1 MPIDQNKK
9 IFVCEDSLEGIF
21 TGVYEAY
28 AAVSRHEAA
37 HEGCSI
43 MAGMGGNFELF
54 AEYIDV
60 KTDAV
65 KAGKVIR
72 TICGS
77 LGMPVYQELC
87 KAAACEEAGKAE
99 DIYKTIV
106 LGLGRRL
113 GTRVLDA
120 WNNPHVA
127 GVLELARRANNEIM
141 HMEGFLRFQEL
152 ENGMLFSR
160 IGPKNNII
168 AMLTPHFADRLP
180 NENFMIY
187 DEKRGLFAIHE
198 KQKQWV
204 LVTGEIIDEEV
215 MRSYSEREEYF
226 QALFIGFCRTIA
238 IDARKNLSLQQ
249 QMLPLRFQKY
259 MVEFEEKKE
268 KIHASL
274 SQKENKL

>member
-43 MAGMGGNFELF
+43 MAGTGGNFELF

-60 KTDAV
+60 KTDAE

-72 TICGS
+72 TICDSFGT
-77 LGMPVYQELC
+77 PVYQEIC
-87 KAAACEEAGKAE
+87 KAAACEETCKAE
-99 DIYKTIV
+99 DIYKTVV
-106 LGLGRRL
+106 LGLSRRL
-113 GTRVLDA
+113 GARVLDA

-127 GVLELARRANNEIM
+127 GVLELARRANNEIL

-152 ENGMLFSR
+152 KNGALFSR
-160 IGPKNNII
+160 IGPRSNIV
-168 AMLTPHFADRLP
+168 AMLVPHFADRLP

-187 DEKRGLFAIHE
+187 DEKREIFAIHK

-204 LVTGEIIDEEV
+204 LVTGEIIDEEA
-215 MRSYSEREEYF
+215 MRNYSDREDYF
-226 QALFIGFCRTIA
+226 QALFTSFCRSIA
-238 IDARKNLSLQQ
+238 IEARENLSLQQ

-268 KIHASL
+268 KIHATL
-274 SQKENKL
+274 L

>member
-9 IFVCEDSLEGIF
+9 IFVCEDHLEGIF

-28 AAVSRHEAA
+28 ATVSRHEAA

-60 KTDAV
+60 KTDAE

-72 TICGS
+72 TICDCFG
-77 LGMPVYQELC
+77 LPVYQEIC
-87 KAAACEEAGKAE
+87 KAAACEETGKAE
-99 DIYKTIV
+99 DIYKTVV

-113 GTRVLDA
+113 GARVLDA

-152 ENGMLFSR
+152 KNGVLFAR
-160 IGPKNNII
+160 IGPRSNIV
-168 AMLTPHFADRLP
+168 AMLAPHFADRLP

-187 DEKRGLFAIHE
+187 DEKREIFAIHE

-204 LVTGEIIDEEV
+204 LVTGEVIDEEA
-215 MRSYSEREEYF
+215 MRNYSDREDYF
-226 QALFIGFCRTIA
+226 QELFAGFCRSIA
-238 IDARKNLSLQQ
+238 IEARRNLSLQQ

-268 KIHASL
+268 KTHAPL
-274 SQKENKL
+274 S

>member
-1 MPIDQNKK
+1 MPIDGNKK
-9 IFVCEDSLEGIF
+9 IFLCEDSLEGIF

-37 HEGCSI
+37 HAGCSL

-60 KTDAV
+60 KVDAE
-65 KAGKVIR
+65 KAGKVAR
-72 TICGS
+72 TICDD
-77 LGMPVYQELC
+77 LGMPVYQEIC

-106 LGLGRRL
+106 LGLSRKL
-113 GTRVLDA
+113 GARVLDA

-127 GVLELARRANNEIM
+127 GVLELARRASNEIQ
-141 HMEGFLRFQEL
+141 HLEGFLRFQEL
-152 ENGMLFSR
+152 ENGILFSR
-160 IGPKNNII
+160 IGPRNNIA
-168 AMLTPHFADRLP
+168 AMLAPHFADRLP

-187 DEKRGLFAIHE
+187 DEKRSLFVVHE

-204 LVTGEIIDEEV
+204 LVTGENIDEEA
-215 MRSYSEREEYF
+215 MQNYSDREEYF
-226 QALFIGFCRTIA
+226 QALFTGFCHAIA
-238 IDARKNLSLQQ
+238 VKARENLSLQQ

-268 KIHASL
+268 KIHVPL
-274 SQKENKL
+274 S